1 MTIFML
7 PAYFSTFSPSKRT
20 TNIVDNEKYSLYAHC
35 SFILNT
41 SVADGLLTLTQEAN
55 IVLITLIF

>member
-1 MTIFML
+1 
-7 PAYFSTFSPSKRT
+7 
-20 TNIVDNEKYSLYAHC
+20 
-35 SFILNT
+35 LNT